1 MQAERFCIYIA
12 DVTPLEDDSL
22 YAAGL
27 SAVSAQRREKIGRLR
42 FAEDRRRSLGA
53 GLLLQ
58 KALSDAKLPR
68 DVLIAEGAHGKP
80 YLPDVPAFHF
90 SLSHSGSTVA
100 CAVGSRELGCDV
112 QCVGK
117 YDPRL
122 AERFFSPHENAFLKA
137 QPTPE
142 QEAAAFFRLWT
153 LKESYLKAT
162 GLGLTLPL
170 SSFSVAA
177 ESGTAAHLT
186 DADGVLWGLYEL
198 PQEDCCC
205 ACCICGDDGTQ
216 PPSVRKIL
224 FSADVL
230 SVL

>member
-1 MQAERFCIYIA
+1 MQAKRFCIYIA

-27 SAVSAQRREKIGRLR
+27 SAVSAQRREKISRLR

-68 DVLIAEGAHGKP
+68 DVQIAEGAHGKP
-80 YLPDVPAFHF
+80 YLPDAPAFHF
-90 SLSHSGSTVA
+90 SLSHSGNTVA

-112 QCVGK
+112 QCIGDYK
-117 YDPRL
+117 PRL
-122 AERFFSPHENAFLKA
+122 AERFFSPGETAFLKA
-137 QPTPE
+137 QPTPA

-162 GLGLTLPL
+162 GLGLSLPL
-170 SSFSVAA
+170 NSFSIAFDGDSVT
-177 ESGTAAHLT
+177 SLT
-186 DADGVLWGLYEL
+186 DAGGVRWGLYEL
-198 PQEDCCC
+198 PLENCCC
-205 ACCICGDDGTQ
+205 ACCIRGDDGTH
-216 PPSVRKIL
+216 PPSVRNIC